1 MIPEAYVTAWS
12 ARAPWPNPYQ
22 VEQDLILSRLMIE
35 IANDPV
41 LGPELR
47 LRGGT
52 CLHKLHLDT
61 PWRYSEDLDYVRSTH
76 SGIKPYVAALRA
88 IAGEV
93 GLDVSAVNS
102 SGQMV
107 HVILDTEPT
116 TPPGRIRI
124 KIETNIAET
133 VPYREPITIP
143 HTVDSPWWSGHADIP
158 TFIVE
163 EMLGTKLRALY
174 QRSKGRDLF
183 DHWVFLT
190 TTQIDDA
197 EVVDAFHHYM
207 GDDAF
212 TYPELAQN
220 LAAKLADGEFGS
232 DVEGLVLELP
242 AEYIVTE
249 AADLFIERIGSKL
262 RNAHPFEE
270 IAQGRWRAA

>member
-1 MIPEAYVTAWS
+1 MIPEAYVTGWS

-107 HVILDTEPT
+107 HVILDAEPT

-143 HTVDSPWWSGHADIP
+143 HAVDSPWWSGRGDIP
-158 TFIVE
+158 TFVVE

-190 TTQIDDA
+190 TTRIDDA

-220 LAAKLADGEFGS
+220 LAAKLADGDFGS

-242 AEYIVTE
+242 AEYVVEE
-249 AADLFIERIGSKL
+249 AADLFMERIGSKL
-262 RNAHPFEE
+262 RNAPPLEE
-270 IAQGRWRAA
+270 IEGGRWRA

>member
-1 MIPEAYVTAWS
+1 
-12 ARAPWPNPYQ
+12 
-22 VEQDLILSRLMIE
+22 MIE
-35 IANDPV
+35 IAKDPV

-52 CLHKLHLDT
+52 CLHKLHLET

-88 IAGEV
+88 IAGEI
-93 GLDVSAVNS
+93 GLDVSAVNT

-107 HVILDTEPT
+107 HVILDAEPT

-133 VPYREPITIP
+133 IPYHEPITIP
-143 HTVDSPWWSGHADIP
+143 HTVDSPWWSGRADIP

-190 TTQIDDA
+190 TTQIEDA

-220 LAAKLADGEFGS
+220 LAAKLADGDFGS

-242 AEYIVTE
+242 AEYVVVE
-249 AADLFIERIGSKL
+249 AADLFMERIGSKL
-262 RNAHPFEE
+262 RNAPPLEE
-270 IAQGRWRAA
+270 IESGRWRAA